1 MALKRRFVNHWFRL
15 GVTVLRMAGCVAQN
29 PVLLTSDYIYCF
41 PWICQAYRRVT
52 GGYTHLKGRMAP
64 STTVEPTVFTV
75 FANWFWNNGSPPAD
89 IRGP

>member
-64 STTVEPTVFTV
+64 RVTLYYRRTHSLHSVCKLVLEQRF
-75 FANWFWNNGSPPAD
+75 SP
-89 IRGP
+89 R